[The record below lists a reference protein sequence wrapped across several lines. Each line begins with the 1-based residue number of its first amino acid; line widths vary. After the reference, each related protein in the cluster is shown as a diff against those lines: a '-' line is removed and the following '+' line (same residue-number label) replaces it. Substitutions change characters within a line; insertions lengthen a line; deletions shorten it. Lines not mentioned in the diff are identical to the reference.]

1 MKTWLPGVVVLA
13 LSATSARAD
22 RPFPYTWT
30 STTQANQTTDAAL
43 WVSVRSGRPTQ
54 YDRLEVRGWA
64 SAGVSKRVDVHFG
77 VEADVAFGRRDRKS
91 FDGRVSALARY
102 RLFDPD
108 DVLGVALLGR
118 AGFGVE
124 GAVLEARLVLDRK
137 LGDVLLA
144 LNSSYERTVF
154 WDRRDAIDT
163 RLEHSFG
170 VRLMV
175 TPDVGAG
182 FEVRGRQAFL
192 SGAYQGSALYV
203 GPTLSISTKWVWFS
217 FGAVAQ
223 VGSDKVE
230 GDRGNGQSIIFRD
243 DERFSV
249 RLIVGAPTAK

>member
-1 MKTWLPGVVVLA
+1 MKTWLLGVVVLVS
-13 LSATSARAD
+13 LATTARAD

-30 STTQANQTTDAAL
+30 STTQANQTTDAEL
-43 WVSVRSGRPTQ
+43 WVSARSGRPTQ
-54 YDRLEVRGWA
+54 FDRLEVRGWA

-77 VEADVAFGRRDRKS
+77 VEADGTFGRRDQKS
-91 FDGRVSALARY
+91 FDGRASALARY
-102 RLFDPD
+102 RLFDAD

-118 AGFGVE
+118 AGFGID

-144 LNSSYERTVF
+144 LNSSYERTIF
-154 WDRRDAIDT
+154 WDRREAIDT
-163 RLEHSFG
+163 RLEHSFAA
-170 VRLMV
+170 RFLV
-175 TPDVGAG
+175 TPDVAAG

-217 FGAVAQ
+217 LGAVAQ

-230 GDRGNGQSIIFRD
+230 GDRGNGEHLIFRD
-243 DERFSV
+243 DERFSL
-249 RLIVGAPTAK
+249 RLVVGAPTAK